1 MTLHLPTRRVLPLIR
16 QCSSRHHKLRA
27 SQRYLQTSSAVR
39 EADKLGKSVIQ
50 ELDER
55 GFVAA
60 LTSPKL
66 HQHVQSPTTI
76 YAGVDPSASSLHVGN
91 LLPLLGLLHFQAK
104 GHQSIALIGGATGSI
119 GDPSGRSTE
128 RKSLSEAELQTNVEG
143 ITSQIHRFFETGS
156 AYLHKRGIAR
166 AGGASLR
173 RSNVA
178 GNGKAKETETEVEAE
193 AEAVPGLGVKVMNN
207 LDWTKDVSLLG
218 FLRDVGKLARVSVML
233 SRDSVKNRLTS
244 DSGISYTEFTYQLL
258 QAFDFSHLH
267 TNHGCKIQLGG
278 SDQWGNIVA
287 GIDLIKRSSSSAVPS
302 SSASAIASTD
312 SRSEGKEAIGPV
324 EGSDDVEAYGI
335 TIPLLTTSTGEKFG
349 KSAGNAVWLDEKR
362 TSAAEFYQFF
372 LRTTDEDVARY
383 LRLFTFLPLEKIEQ
397 VMADHAA
404 SKTDRSA
411 QKLLATEVTELVH
424 GPQGLSKAITS
435 AQVLYSTD
443 TASLKAEDVL
453 RAFEGDNRFR
463 RLPFAEIEGVPIGKL
478 GAQFGLCS
486 TRAEANRLIKS
497 SALSLNETK
506 VPDFKSTISRKDLV
520 DGRIAILRVGSKR
533 HVILY
538 IS

>member
-1 MTLHLPTRRVLPLIR
+1 MAPYPPPRCFLPLGRIQHR
-16 QCSSRHHKLRA
+16 QALRSARRQLRTSAVLRA
-27 SQRYLQTSSAVR
+27 EKS
-39 EADKLGKSVIQ
+39 EKSVIQ

-66 HQHVQSPTTI
+66 HQHVQAPTTI

-128 RKSLSEAELQTNVEG
+128 RKALSPAELQTNVEG

-156 AYLHKRGIAR
+156 AYLKKRGISR
-166 AGGASLR
+166 AGNTPFQSED
-173 RSNVA
+173 VK
-178 GNGKAKETETEVEAE
+178 GKGKEKEMDV
-193 AEAVPGLGVKVMNN
+193 GLGVKVMNN
-207 LDWTKDVSLLG
+207 LDWTKDVSLLD

-267 TNHGCKIQLGG
+267 ANHGCKIQMGG

-287 GIDLIKRSSSSAVPS
+287 GIDLIKRSSTSS
-302 SSASAIASTD
+302 SSATAIQAQEENGIA
-312 SRSEGKEAIGPV
+312 EGGE
-324 EGSDDVEAYGI
+324 DVEAYGI

-397 VMADHAA
+397 VMVEHAA
-404 SKTDRSA
+404 SKSDRTA
-411 QKLLATEVTELVH
+411 QKLLAKEVTELVH
-424 GPQGLSKAITS
+424 GSDGLSKAITS
-435 AQVLYSTD
+435 AQILYSTD
-443 TASLKAEDVL
+443 TAFLKAEDVL
-453 RAFEGDNRFR
+453 RAFEGDNKFHRVSFS
-463 RLPFAEIEGVPIGKL
+463 EVESVPVGKL
-478 GAQFGLCS
+478 AVTFGLCS
-486 TRAEANRLIKS
+486 SRSEANRLIQS
-497 SALSLNETK
+497 SGLSLNESKVADTK
-506 VPDFKSTISRKDLV
+506 TVLTRDDLV
-520 DGRIAILRVGSKR
+520 DEHIAILRVGSKR
-533 HVILY
+533 QAILY
-538 IS
+538 LD

>member
-1 MTLHLPTRRVLPLIR
+1 MTLRCLSRYAAPSGSVSQLWLQLSSTSRRYFTKTSI
-16 QCSSRHHKLRA
+16 LRA
-27 SQRYLQTSSAVR
+27 KEL
-39 EADKLGKSVIQ
+39 EKSVIQ
-50 ELDER
+50 ELEER

-128 RKSLSEAELQTNVEG
+128 RKSLSQAELQTNVEG

-156 AYLHKRGIAR
+156 AYLKKRGIVR
-166 AGGASLR
+166 AGAES
-173 RSNVA
+173 SPTTFK
-178 GNGKAKETETEVEAE
+178 GKGKEEQQDVEV
-193 AEAVPGLGVKVMNN
+193 GFGVKVMNN

-258 QAFDFSHLH
+258 QAFDFSHLYKQ
-267 TNHGCKIQLGG
+267 HGCKIQMGG

-287 GIDLIKRSSSSAVPS
+287 GIDLIKRSHPLSTSSAGSSS
-302 SSASAIASTD
+302 STVNVGQ
-312 SRSEGKEAIGPV
+312 EGQEGVEAGTGA
-324 EGSDDVEAYGI
+324 EDVEAFGI

-372 LRTTDEDVARY
+372 LRTTDEDVGRY
-383 LRLFTFLPLEKIEQ
+383 LRIFTFLPLDEIEQ
-397 VMADHAA
+397 VMTEHD
-404 SKTDRSA
+404 SLKSDRNA
-411 QKLLATEVTELVH
+411 QKLLAREVTELVH
-424 GPQGLSKAITS
+424 GLQGLAKAITS

-443 TASLKAEDVL
+443 TASLRAEAVL
-453 RAFEGDNRFR
+453 KAFEGDNKFHRVP
-463 RLPFAEIEGVPIGKL
+463 LAEVEGVPVGKL
-478 GAQFGLCS
+478 AVTFGLCS
-486 TRAEANRLIKS
+486 SRSEANRLIQS
-497 SALSLNETK
+497 SGLSLNESK
-506 VPDFKSTISRKDLV
+506 VADIKTTVSRDDLV
-520 DGRIAILRVGSKR
+520 DGHVAILRVGSKR
-533 HVILY
+533 QAILY
-538 IS
+538 LD